1 MMYTEDGVEEVEVV
15 TPKKVRKTVKKVKP
29 EVVEVELVDVVEE
42 QVRQRLDDGRV
53 ASIQERIIT
62 LNDDADSITTKA
74 LSNVQTSDLSQY
86 QETLV
91 AAIMAIQEATG
102 EREINQETGVLSGF
116 WKKLG
121 NNFGFIKKIQ
131 KSVEEKF
138 IESATLQ
145 DNIDRIF
152 ESLEGSIQATEKD
165 VDTLAQ
171 LQYSLKD
178 SVGLATELIVEI
190 EVMMSELGDTDEDM
204 MEKSKLDGL
213 MRELKSIN
221 LVNNNTAN
229 QLSAQI
235 TTTGALATNLREV
248 RPILKNLM
256 KSQTLVAL
264 QNARMG
270 QAKEV
275 RDLVA
280 GVVNDFVTKNNQT
293 TQETIL
299 DAIEYSGKTI
309 IKQETVAALGTQH
322 DAFVKELR
330 HIVTDLNKAK
340 LEYTRTV
347 DHVTNKLGQGLSELP
362 RLMAGDTTT
371 TTKRLGGGSSGSAA
385 AV

>member
-1 MMYTEDGVEEVEVV
+1 MMMYDDVIAEEV
-15 TPKKVRKTVKKVKP
+15 TPKKVRKTVKKPKP

-42 QVRQRLDDGRV
+42 QAKPRLDDGRV
-53 ASIQERIIT
+53 SYIQERIIS

-102 EREINQETGVLSGF
+102 EKEGQEDGVLSGF

-178 SVGLATELIVEI
+178 SVSLAIELIAEI
-190 EVMMSELGDTDEDM
+190 EVMMGELGDTDEDM
-204 MEKSKLDGL
+204 LEKSKLDGL

-229 QLSAQI
+229 QISAQI

-293 TQETIL
+293 TQDTIL

-309 IKQETVAALGTQH
+309 IKQETIVALGTQH
-322 DAFVKELR
+322 DAFVKELK
-330 HIVTDLNKAK
+330 HIVVDLNKAK

-347 DHVTNKLGQGLSELP
+347 DSVTNKLGQGLSELP
-362 RLMAGDTTT
+362 RLMAGDTTST
-371 TTKRLGGGSSGSAA
+371 AKRLGNAGTDIK
-385 AV
+385 